1 MFATIALMSALAAG
15 VSAAPTASSA
25 GKTNVFTPTSYSV
38 VSGIFIQDSAAYN
51 SLPSNYSMLTDSFGL
66 IDKSTN
72 AWQNLTSYI
81 NNLNAQADSQTAYK
95 LMWMARHG
103 EGWHNYAPTVLGDE
117 AFSCYWGT
125 VNGNGNL
132 TWGPDAALTP
142 NGTAEGLANNAAWK
156 QQIQAGITLPQS
168 FYSSPMQRSMQTL
181 NYTWSD
187 IVLNQNVKPMVKENL
202 RETIGLY
209 TYEQRFNQS
218 TIAATFPWNFEPGFS
233 QVDQLW
239 NPFYSEAPSQQ
250 TLRTLGVL
258 NQIFATD
265 SSSIISITAHSGTIY
280 AAYEVFGHQYVGIGY
295 GGFIPI
301 LVKATSNPTATQ
313 STFVGGPSGTLGA
326 CSSKAK
332 GLPNPLPTPTPSGYV
347 YCASTECVPMTTAG
361 FT

>member
-1 MFATIALMSALAAG
+1 ML
-15 VSAAPTASSA
+15 
-25 GKTNVFTPTSYSV
+25 
-38 VSGIFIQDSAAYN
+38 AAYN

-117 AFSCYWGT
+117 AFSCVSLLSSRSASRSDMNHIPKYWGT

-187 IVLNQNVKPMVKENL
+187 IVLNQVIMQPSNVH
-202 RETIGLY
+202 
-209 TYEQRFNQS
+209 
-218 TIAATFPWNFEPGFS
+218 AW
-233 QVDQLW
+233 
-239 NPFYSEAPSQQ
+239 
-250 TLRTLGVL
+250 
-258 NQIFATD
+258 
-265 SSSIISITAHSGTIY
+265 
-280 AAYEVFGHQYVGIGY
+280 
-295 GGFIPI
+295 
-301 LVKATSNPTATQ
+301 
-313 STFVGGPSGTLGA
+313 
-326 CSSKAK
+326 C
-332 GLPNPLPTPTPSGYV
+332 
-347 YCASTECVPMTTAG
+347 
-361 FT
+361 